1 MDGDFDNVTD
11 ELVYVGPKCNKLK
24 PRFNPK
30 IEVEKEKMLLFR
42 SWTEDEGEMIW
53 MANTTS
59 YIFQN
64 DESETLYVNLEMI
77 WVPNLDDTWLGS
89 IPVNTIVW
97 AWMQKKEYCRKTTIN
112 KCGVQVVIDL
122 LDWI

>member
-1 MDGDFDNVTD
+1 
-11 ELVYVGPKCNKLK
+11 
-24 PRFNPK
+24 
-30 IEVEKEKMLLFR
+30 
-42 SWTEDEGEMIW
+42 

-97 AWMQKKEYCRKTTIN
+97 AWMQKKEDCRKTTIN